1 MLICMIISLTINVF
15 AQAPPRISYQAV
27 ISNSSGQLLSNET
40 AGMLMIILE
49 GSATGKAVYV

>member
-1 MLICMIISLTINVF
+1 MIISLTINVF